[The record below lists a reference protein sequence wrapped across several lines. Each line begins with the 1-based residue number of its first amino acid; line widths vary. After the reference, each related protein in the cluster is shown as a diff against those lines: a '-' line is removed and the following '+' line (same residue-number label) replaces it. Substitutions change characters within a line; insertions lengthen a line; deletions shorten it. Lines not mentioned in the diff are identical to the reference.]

1 MIHGWFRKW
10 FSQPETVSCSLPQG
24 SILGPFLVLIYVND
38 MSQAF
43 KFDLFLYDDDSCLVC
58 QDDKYINKIENKLN
72 KAFCNICDW
81 FVDN

>member
-1 MIHGWFRKW
+1 MIPGWFRKW
-10 FSQPETVSCSLPQG
+10 FSQPATVSCSLPQG

-58 QDDKYINKIENKLN
+58 QHYKYINKIENKLN